1 MNAMTTFT
9 SDKEPLYDVLK
20 DIARGK
26 IQLPDFQRG
35 WIWDDAHIT
44 SLLASISTSYPVGA
58 VMMLETGNPDVRF
71 KPRPVEGVR
80 LTNPF
85 EPERF
90 ILDGQ
95 QRLTSLYQALML
107 DEPVC
112 TLDSRKRQIE
122 RWYYFDMVKVLDA
135 RVDRED
141 AILGLPADRI
151 LRNFRNEIIADHS
164 TPTSEY
170 KNCLFPVRYVFDC
183 ADWRTDFNQN
193 WQYSGE
199 KGKLFDDFERQII
212 KRFEQYMVPVI
223 KLFKT
228 TPKEAVCQVFEKVNT
243 GGVSLTVFE
252 LLTATYAADEFNL
265 RDDWAGR
272 RVDFR
277 DSRLGAVSRLLNT
290 VQSDDLLQAITLL
303 GTHARRNEAIR
314 QGVAPDQA
322 PGISCKRKDVLKLT
336 LADYRTWAGPATEGF
351 VKAGRMLYG
360 QKIFNSRDLPYRTQL
375 IPLAAILTVL
385 GQRADTLNAKE
396 KILQW
401 YWCGVLGEL
410 YGGAIESRF
419 AFDLPEVVAGIDGG
433 DEPRTVTEASFL
445 RSRLYTLQTR
455 NSAAYKGIYALLMR
469 DGGLDFITGD
479 PITEQAY
486 FDDKIDI
493 HHIFPAEWC
502 KARKLDKRMWNSI
515 INKTAISAKTNRI
528 IGSKGPS
535 DYIPVVLRRG
545 GITAQRMDGIVA
557 SHAVGAPYLHADDFE
572 GFMQARE
579 NALLERIERAMGKTA
594 DRQTEEEWY
603 EDDTDELGEE
613 AA

>member
-9 SDKEPLYDVLK
+9 SDKEPLYDLLK
-20 DIARGK
+20 DIRRGK

-35 WIWDDAHIT
+35 WIWDDAHIA
-44 SLLASISTSYPVGA
+44 SLLASISMSYPVGA

-71 KPRPVEGVR
+71 KPRLVEGVKVV
-80 LTNPF
+80 NPG

-107 DEPVC
+107 DEPVS
-112 TLDSRKRQIE
+112 TLDSRKRQVE
-122 RWYYFDMVKVLDA
+122 RWYYLDMVKVLDTK
-135 RVDRED
+135 VDRED
-141 AILGLPADRI
+141 AILALPADRI
-151 LRNFRNEIIADHS
+151 LRNFRNEVIADYS
-164 TPTSEY
+164 TPDSEY
-170 KNCLFPVRYVFDC
+170 QHCLFPVRCVFDC
-183 ADWRTDFNQN
+183 ADWRTGFNQY

-199 KGKLFDDFERQII
+199 KSRLFDDFERHII

-272 RVDFR
+272 RATFKN
-277 DSRLGAVSRLLNT
+277 SRLGTVSRLLNT
-290 VQSDDLLQAITLL
+290 VQNDDLLQAITLL
-303 GTHARRNEAIR
+303 STHARRNEAIR

-322 PGISCKRKDVLKLT
+322 PGISCKRKDILKLT
-336 LADYRTWAGPATEGF
+336 LADYQMWADTATEGF

-360 QKIFNSRDLPYRTQL
+360 QKIFNARDLPYRTQL
-375 IPLAAILTVL
+375 IPLTAILTVL
-385 GQRADTLNAKE
+385 GKRADAVDAKE
-396 KILQW
+396 KILRW

-419 AFDLPEVVAGIDGG
+419 AFDLPEVVAWVDGG

-493 HHIFPAEWC
+493 HHIFPAAWC
-502 KARKLDKRMWNSI
+502 KARKLDKRRWNSI

-535 DYIPVVLRRG
+535 DYIPVVLKRG
-545 GITAQRMDGIVA
+545 GITIQQMGGVLA
-557 SHAVGAPYLHADDFE
+557 SHAVEAQYLHADDFD
-572 GFMQARE
+572 GCIQARE
-579 NALLERIERAMGKTA
+579 KALLDRIEKVMGKAA
-594 DRQTEEEWY
+594 DRQTEEQWS
-603 EDDTDELGEE
+603 DDVDELEEE